1 MFVFYVCVFFWGIII
16 TAKQIALHY
25 ILSSC
30 IYILFWF
37 LWFLQYFV
45 IGGNAGNTFYID
57 PLSGQ
62 IFTRRPLDFEVTP
75 SHQLTVRAT
84 DGGGRSDDATVTIN
98 VQPIND
104 NKPNCSATPRVV
116 LVDETERPVTT
127 ASHLISIWNYDHQT
141 MIIKLWLSS
150 LLLN

>member
-1 MFVFYVCVFFWGIII
+1 MCGYFFALLSLLSKYRSIKYCLCVSTFCFGFRDFCS
-16 TAKQIALHY
+16 A
-25 ILSSC
+25 
-30 IYILFWF
+30 
-37 LWFLQYFV
+37 FV

-62 IFTRRPLDFEVTP
+62 IFTRWLLDFEVTS
-75 SHQLTVRAT
+75 SHQLTVRVT

-116 LVDETERPVTT
+116 LVDETERLVTT
-127 ASHLISIWNYDHQT
+127 ASHLISI
-141 MIIKLWLSS
+141 
-150 LLLN
+150 